1 MHADLFE
8 LLRCPFCGT
17 RLSLVDNAALDRQG
31 AQINTG
37 VIGCECCAYPIVAG
51 IPVLIADDTTR
62 EAIDALEAGHPDA
75 ALFALLGLIGESHRV
90 TAFRALL
97 ARATSA
103 TYRETL
109 DTLSPDA
116 EGTYFVYRF
125 SDPTYLT
132 AEALLVALGQV
143 RGMVKGCV
151 LDLCGGSGHLTRV
164 LTGLLTGGGGYVPS
178 TVLADVAFWKLWM
191 AARFTSPGC
200 VPVCCD
206 ANQPLPFARDSFS
219 MVVLSDAFPYIWHKR
234 LLADEMIRL
243 VGPDGLVAMPHLHNA
258 LGDNVCA
265 GDTLSPGAYQEL
277 LAPLQ
282 PRLYSDARL
291 LTDLLDRRV
300 IDLTVDMSP
309 EELGTEP
316 SLTLVASRRPGV
328 FRTHAIPDPHKVSGE
343 LRVNPLYRVERRGG
357 SSFLTLTF
365 PSPEYESEFGE
376 CRRYLPNTATIDG
389 DLTGVIQPNALGAN
403 GRELRRRRVV
413 IDMPARYY

>member
-51 IPVLIADDTTR
+51 IPVLIADGTTR

-75 ALFALLGLIGESHRV
+75 ALFALLGLIGESPRV

-219 MVVLSDAFPYIWHKR
+219 MVVLSDAFPYVWHKR

-258 LGDNVCA
+258 LGDNVSA

-316 SLTLVASRRPGV
+316 SLTLVASRRPDV
-328 FRTHAIPDPHKVSGE
+328 FRTYAIPDPHEVSGE